1 MATTPP
7 ERPPFVVRAR
17 IVTPLAQGGI
27 RDDRDGVLAVD
38 EHGRIAWLGPWDEW
52 RARGGRVGPAAIL
65 PGGPSTAGDG
75 LPPVVDLRPWLLMPG
90 LVDLHA
96 HLPQIPNAGIGAG
109 LDLLTWL
116 ERCIF
121 PLERNFDGPT
131 ADRLAPLAF
140 RAFAAA
146 GTTTVLAYAAIYE
159 ESTDASFR
167 AAEAHGIRAVI
178 GQVLMDRLTYDP
190 VVRRP
195 EQVRDRVLR
204 ESAALCRG
212 WDGRDDGRLRYAFT
226 PRFGVSCS
234 AELLRESAT
243 LARDTGAYW
252 QTHLAEDRTEL
263 AEVRRLF
270 PEATDYLDVY
280 DRAGGLGERT
290 ILAHAI
296 HLSARE
302 VARIAETGARIA
314 HCPASNLFLGS
325 GLMPLAEYV
334 KAGIT
339 IGLGSDVA
347 AGPELSMFAQMRAG
361 ADTQAARRAL
371 DAEAEPPSSLE
382 PASGR
387 EPAASLEPTDW
398 LRMATLGGARA
409 LGIDD
414 VTGSLEP
421 GKEADFIAIDPRLT
435 EPLPGARIDD
445 LDSTLSRLIYR
456 SHPGMVRGA
465 WVRGRCLAGP
475 MAASA
480 SASPPAAETP
490 TTGHP

>member
-1 MATTPP
+1 MANTMP
-7 ERPPFVVRAR
+7 ERPPFVLRAR
-17 IVTPLAQGGI
+17 LVTPLATGGL
-27 RDDRDGVLAVD
+27 RDEPDAVLVVD
-38 EHGRIAWLGPWDEW
+38 DNGRIAWLGPWAEW
-52 RARGGRVGPAAIL
+52 RARGGHVGPGAIR
-65 PGGPSTAGDG
+65 PGGPATAGDG
-75 LPPVVDLRPWLLMPG
+75 LPPVVDLRPWLVMPG

-121 PLERNFDGPT
+121 PLERAYDGET
-131 ADRLAPLAF
+131 AERLAPATF

-159 ESTDASFR
+159 ESTDVVFR

-190 VVRRP
+190 VERHPDEVRERALA
-195 EQVRDRVLR
+195 Q
-204 ESAALCRG
+204 SASLCRS
-212 WDGRDDGRLRYAFT
+212 WDGRDSGRLRYAFT
-226 PRFGVSCS
+226 PRFGVSCT
-234 AELLRESAT
+234 AELLRESAA
-243 LARDTGAYW
+243 LARETGAYW
-252 QTHLAEDRTEL
+252 QTHVAEDRHEL
-263 AEVRRLF
+263 MEVRRLF
-270 PEATDYLDVY
+270 PEAIDYLDVY
-280 DRAGGLGERT
+280 DRASGLGERT

-296 HLSARE
+296 HLSDRE
-302 VARIAETGARIA
+302 VARIAETGTRIA

-325 GLMPLAEYV
+325 GLMPLAAYMKE
-334 KAGIT
+334 GIS

-361 ADTQAARRAL
+361 ADTQVARRATGADSPDRPTL
-371 DAEAEPPSSLE
+371 T
-382 PASGR
+382 PA
-387 EPAASLEPTDW
+387 DW

-421 GKEADFIAIDPRLT
+421 GKEADFIAVDSRLT
-435 EPLPGARIDD
+435 EPLPGSGVED
-445 LDSTLSRLIYR
+445 LDSILSRLVYR
-456 SHPGMVRGA
+456 THPGMIRGA

-475 MAASA
+475 PGAQTDSGTRGPTAAS
-480 SASPPAAETP
+480 P